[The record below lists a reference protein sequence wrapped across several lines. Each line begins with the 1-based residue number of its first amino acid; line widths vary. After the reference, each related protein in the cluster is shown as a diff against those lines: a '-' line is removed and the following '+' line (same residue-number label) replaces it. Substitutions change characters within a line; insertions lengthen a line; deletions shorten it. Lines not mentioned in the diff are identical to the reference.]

1 MQPMTVQDRL
11 SRREDVETHTALEK
25 LRARGAHFVLV
36 GPDKRP
42 LAKGWQK
49 TGPDFSNVEG
59 HAEGGGL
66 VGVIPASL
74 GCFVV
79 DIDEGGENG
88 VAAVRGVLGEP
99 VAVIA
104 TRRPSGFHVW
114 YRAAAKEMG
123 NQREL

>member
-1 MQPMTVQDRL
+1 MW
-11 SRREDVETHTALEK
+11 RRTPH
-25 LRARGAHFVLV
+25 LRSYARDAYFVIAAANKH
-36 GPDKRP
+36 PITK
-42 LAKGWQK
+42 AWQ
-49 TGPDFSNVEG
+49 TTRPDFSNVER

-66 VGVIPASL
+66 VGVVPASL